1 MRHLLILLFA
11 VFIISCDAF
20 DPSTGA
26 TEFQAISLSGDS
38 LFMPRLSAEAEER
51 LKNNLYSAIAEFEK
65 EQSELNYIWLGR
77 RWAYLGDY
85 NKAISVYS
93 AGLKT
98 YQNSYKLYRHRG
110 HRYISTRQ
118 FDKALAD
125 FEKAYALM
133 PKGELETEP
142 DGIPN
147 RLNQPLS
154 NTQFNILYHWGL
166 AHYLKGDFQ
175 EATRIYTECLDYSK
189 NDDLITATADWLYM
203 SQRRSAD
210 LQGASK
216 TLSLI
221 QEDMNVIENSSYFK
235 RLLMYQ
241 GKLPIDSL
249 FSTNDADVQLSL
261 ITQGYGVANWHLYNG
276 DTTVSVN
283 ILDEI
288 LKSESWSPFG
298 FIAAEKDRSILK

>member
-1 MRHLLILLFA
+1 MRHLLILLSA
-11 VFIISCDAF
+11 VIIISCDSF
-20 DPSTGA
+20 DPSTGT

-38 LFMPRLSAEAEER
+38 LFIPSLSAEAKER
-51 LKNNLYSAIAEFEK
+51 LKNNLNSAIAEFEK
-65 EQSELNYIWLGR
+65 EQSEMNYIWLGR

-93 AGLKT
+93 EGLKAF
-98 YQNSYKLYRHRG
+98 QDSYKLYRHRG
-110 HRYISTRQ
+110 HRYVSTRQ
-118 FDKALAD
+118 FDKAIAD

-175 EATRIYTECLDYSK
+175 EAARIYTECLDYSK

-221 QEDMNVIENSSYFK
+221 EEDMNVIENSSYFK
-235 RLLMYQ
+235 RLLMYK
-241 GKLPIDSL
+241 GELPIDSL
-249 FSTNDADVQLSL
+249 FSTNDADAQLSL

-276 DTTVSVN
+276 DTTASVN

-288 LKSESWSPFG
+288 LKSDSWSPFG